1 MNVIAHDLAAEPDA
15 DIERELLTLNA
26 NLNAATYRFLVLI
39 REFERRNAWGDWGM
53 RSMAHWLGWPPVSGR
68 GRYWFGGGS

>member
-1 MNVIAHDLAAEPDA
+1 MHVIAHDLAAEPDA

-53 RSMAHWLGWPPVSGR
+53 RSMAHWLGWRCGIGLGPLANMCG
-68 GRYWFGGGS
+68 